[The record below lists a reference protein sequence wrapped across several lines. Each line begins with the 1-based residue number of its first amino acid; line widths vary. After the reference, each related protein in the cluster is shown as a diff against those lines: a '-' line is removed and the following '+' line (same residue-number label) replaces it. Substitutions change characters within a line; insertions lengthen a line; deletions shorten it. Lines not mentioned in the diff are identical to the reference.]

1 MCRWVV
7 VICFVNLC
15 IKFCID
21 IWEEQKRRAG
31 GLMKVRLPVLLF
43 MSLSDENNQEEE
55 YLEEY

>member
-1 MCRWVV
+1 MT
-7 VICFVNLC
+7 CFVNLS

-21 IWEEQKRRAG
+21 IFEIMKRRAG

-55 YLEEY
+55 CLEEY